1 MTGPSNLCII
11 LLTKIG
17 SSLLRK
23 LFFQHQVLEEPSQ
36 LGRLQ
41 YSFHK
46 RPLQDVVCQT
56 SQTVVLPWYFFCA
69 QRAISFANNTC
80 LICDLVI
87 KFRNRLVRKRTTWSQ
102 SKSQTQMVTVGGRE
116 HRAHTRVFLIT
127 TLVVSQYDMCHNKEL
142 HSSSSDVALN
152 SFCICVVF

>member
-23 LFFQHQVLEEPSQ
+23 LFFQHQVLEELSW

-87 KFRNRLVRKRTTWSQ
+87 KFRNRLVRFRKTWYQ
-102 SKSQTQMVTVGGRE
+102 SKLWTQMLHSRWFTVGTVHPG
-116 HRAHTRVFLIT
+116 
-127 TLVVSQYDMCHNKEL
+127 VSHYNI
-142 HSSSSDVALN
+142 SSISIWHVS
-152 SFCICVVF
+152 